1 MKSIY
6 LLQDFFATY
15 LPEFKICKI
24 YLSSALFFATY
35 VQAMLQCVG
44 DLGATAEPPSA
55 GDREDEEK
63 ILVQHFEN
71 IDSIFLKCWFNIFQ
85 MLAQHF

>member
-1 MKSIY
+1 MVG
-6 LLQDFFATY
+6 QR
-15 LPEFKICKI
+15 EI

-63 ILVQHFEN
+63 ILV
-71 IDSIFLKCWFNIFQ
+71 
-85 MLAQHF
+85 